1 MAKPPPKVLEALDG
15 VAVIAD
21 MKYSWL
27 VMCATLI
34 SPVAVAENS
43 QKSPATPGWRFEEIR
58 RFAAPEA
65 RQGVASDQEYLYVI
79 SNHSLGK
86 YRKSDGTRVAAWEG
100 GEAGPIIHLNAGT
113 MVDGLLY
120 CAHSNY
126 PGVPMLSSIEIFD
139 PGTLQHLASHSFG
152 RTDGS
157 LTWIQRRE
165 NRWLACFVHYAGR
178 GGEPGRGPSWS
189 QVVEFDDA
197 WRRLRAWTFPE
208 ELTVRFAG
216 YSCSGGA
223 FGPGGYLYVTGHDL
237 PELYVLEFP
246 AAGSV
251 LEWRATV
258 PIAAE
263 GQAFDW
269 DPAEPDLLYS
279 IVKRTREVI
288 VGRVQGPASPDI
300 SRSSRK

>member
-1 MAKPPPKVLEALDG
+1 MRK
-15 VAVIAD
+15 
-21 MKYSWL
+21 SWL
-27 VMCATLI
+27 LAGVLLACPI
-34 SPVAVAENS
+34 VAAEDAS
-43 QKSPATPGWRFEEIR
+43 KPIATPGWRFEETS
-58 RFAAPEA
+58 RFTAPEA
-65 RQGVASDQEYLYVI
+65 RQGVAADTEYLYVV
-79 SNHSLGK
+79 SNHTLGK
-86 YRKSDGTRVAAWEG
+86 YRKSDGSRVATWEG
-100 GEAGPIIHLNAGT
+100 GEDGPIIHLNAGT
-113 MVDGLLY
+113 LVEGRLY
-120 CAHSNY
+120 CAHSNF
-126 PGVPMLSSIEIFD
+126 PGVPMLSSVEIFD
-139 PGTLQHLASHSFG
+139 PVTLQHLASHSFG

-157 LTWIQRRE
+157 LTWIQRRGS
-165 NRWLACFVHYAGR
+165 RWLACFVHYGRR

-189 QVVEFDDA
+189 QVVEFDDE
-197 WRRLRAWTFPE
+197 WRRLRAWTFPDK
-208 ELTVRFAG
+208 LTDRFAG

-269 DPAEPDLLYS
+269 DPTQPNVLYS

-288 VGRVQGPASPDI
+288 VGKVHVP
-300 SRSSRK
+300 SRLPGAQ